1 MESGVCPFLLRDSGK
16 CGGEA
21 LLGVNIS
28 SPTGGSNRM
37 NTTSEPPSTSGLA
50 PTGDSGKRGAGE
62 LMDKADPKRPR
73 NEESNTNVMPSSDES
88 TSDGATL
95 TTLPIAKR
103 PAQKGT
109 SGRTVTAISNYYTLK
124 MDNCTRVHEYE
135 LIINE
140 RRSDGRFK
148 MSAGVK
154 NNILVA
160 LREKIGGIFATDTGK
175 VLVSPVKIT
184 NPESG
189 EED

>member
-1 MESGVCPFLLRDSGK
+1 M
-16 CGGEA
+16 
-21 LLGVNIS
+21 
-28 SPTGGSNRM
+28 
-37 NTTSEPPSTSGLA
+37 
-50 PTGDSGKRGAGE
+50 
-62 LMDKADPKRPR
+62 
-73 NEESNTNVMPSSDES
+73 
-88 TSDGATL
+88 
-95 TTLPIAKR
+95 
-103 PAQKGT
+103 AQKGT

-148 MSAGVK
+148 MSAVIYLAARFCEVMLLSYFFFMLQGVK

-175 VLVSPVKIT
+175 VLVSQLEAYMFRYASTEMKKWCCQVSPVKIT

-189 EED
+189 EEDG